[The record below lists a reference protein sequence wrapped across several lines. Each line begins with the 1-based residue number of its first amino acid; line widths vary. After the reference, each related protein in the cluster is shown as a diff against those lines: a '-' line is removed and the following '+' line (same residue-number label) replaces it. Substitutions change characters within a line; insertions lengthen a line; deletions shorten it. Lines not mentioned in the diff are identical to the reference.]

1 MKGSPPLLAVSRL
14 RRGVV
19 AAALA
24 TAATLALGAAPVLT
38 AAADPTTAA
47 EPSTAADAKDAWL
60 AASEQAE
67 ALNEQSLVAAEAVT
81 ASAAAIAA
89 ADAAVA
95 ATTAEVATAE
105 QRRTEAQVAV
115 DSFATK
121 LDAFANASF
130 RGART
135 SELSSLLT
143 ADSADDYLDS
153 VTALDRVAG
162 DTSDMLAEA
171 RDAKAAAD
179 EAAATVE
186 ARKAEAQAAQ
196 QAAVQA
202 NADAVTAQQ
211 TLAASKAALDA
222 QVAEYQVLYD
232 QLTEQERQA
241 AIVAEQ
247 ARLATEAAAAAAAA
261 PAAEVP
267 VAADAAVPTAANRSR
282 STITTSAP
290 QAAAAPA
297 AAAPGVG
304 APNAAAQIA
313 VEAALSK
320 VGSRYVFGAA
330 GPDQFDCSGLT
341 SWAWKQAGV
350 SIPRT
355 SGGQHGLKSVPMDQL
370 QPGDLVTYY
379 SPVHHV
385 AMYIGNG
392 QIVHASTSS
401 KPVYVTSVNYGGPN
415 ASGHRVG

>member
-1 MKGSPPLLAVSRL
+1 MSRF

-19 AAALA
+19 VLAVA

-38 AAADPTTAA
+38 AAADPTTTT
-47 EPSTAADAKDAWL
+47 EPSVPSTAAGAKELWL
-60 AASEQAE
+60 QASQQAE
-67 ALNEQSLVAAEAVT
+67 ALNEQSLQAAEAVD
-81 ASAAAIAA
+81 ASAAAVTA

-95 ATTAEVATAE
+95 AATAAVGTAEG
-105 QRRTEAQVAV
+105 QRTQAQAVV
-115 DSFATK
+115 DSYSGK
-121 LDAFANASF
+121 LSAFANASF
-130 RGART
+130 RGARM

-162 DTSDMLAEA
+162 DTSDMLVEA
-171 RDAKAAAD
+171 RDAKTAADAAALAVD
-179 EAAATVE
+179 AKKTEAET
-186 ARKAEAQAAQ
+186 AQR
-196 QAAVQA
+196 AAVQA

-211 TLAASKAALDA
+211 TLAASKTALDA
-222 QVAEYQVLYD
+222 QVAEYQALYD
-232 QLTEQERQA
+232 QLTEQEREA
-241 AIVAEQ
+241 AILAEQ
-247 ARLATEAAAAAAAA
+247 ARLAAEAEAAAASAAAAAAAA
-261 PAAEVP
+261 PAVENAPAAEVA
-267 VAADAAVPTAANRSR
+267 VAGTSASAAPSSGAAPKAAVPAVS
-282 STITTSAP
+282 
-290 QAAAAPA
+290 
-297 AAAPGVG
+297 
-304 APNAAAQIA
+304 APNAKAQIA

-355 SGGQHGLKSVPMDQL
+355 SGGQAGLQSVPMDQL